1 MKFINESLEEFLNE
15 SSFIKF
21 NRDTR
26 GLKDE
31 YPIFGTLSVA
41 IILEALQRVNSSH
54 FTGGKLDLSKF
65 YPFLKKLRGY
75 NKSFN
80 EMKESIAEIA
90 PVLGIVD
97 QIRFSREEKSEIKF
111 KEKAL
116 NGEVPITY
124 FDEAEIP
131 EDTIEDEDYVVRSMG
146 GDTEPAYYRF
156 DRELNQRERNLLRVS
171 YALNHG
177 NPGVSTWRTYLG
189 AVPAKVGFI
198 KRNNRSFERTI
209 GIAKR
214 DDIV

>member
-1 MKFINESLEEFLNE
+1 MKLVAESLNEALNE
-15 SSFIKF
+15 GALIKF
-21 NRDTR
+21 GRSTQS
-26 GLKDE
+26 LKDE
-31 YPIFGTLSVA
+31 YPIFKNLSVA
-41 IILEALQRVNSSH
+41 MILEALQRANSTH

-65 YPFLKKLRGY
+65 YDFLKKFRGY
-75 NKSFN
+75 TKSFN
-80 EMKESIAEIA
+80 DMKEVMTEIA

-97 QIRFSREEKSEIKF
+97 QIRFSREERSEIKF

-116 NGEVPITY
+116 NGEVPIEY

-146 GDTEPAYYRF
+146 GDTEPAFYRF

-189 AVPAKVGFI
+189 AVPAKVGFVR
-198 KRNNRSFERTI
+198 RNNRSFDYTA
-209 GIAKR
+209 GLAKR
-214 DDIV
+214 DDKI